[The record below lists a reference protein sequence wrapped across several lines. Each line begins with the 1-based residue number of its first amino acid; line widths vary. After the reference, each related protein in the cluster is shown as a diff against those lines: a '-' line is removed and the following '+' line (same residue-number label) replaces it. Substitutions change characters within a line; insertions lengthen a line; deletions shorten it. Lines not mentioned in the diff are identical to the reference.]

1 MIDATFFVSVE
12 QVIIIGLIVLFAQ
25 FIYSAIG
32 FGSGMIAISLYAI
45 IYGNIDIFV
54 PFFLLLCLPVELFF
68 SFKER
73 KNIDFKEIS
82 LFILYIIPSLVLGV
96 YLLKNFSGDGVVFIL
111 GVIIAALASFY
122 LFFEKRIKFTFKSKL
137 WLPFFGSISGV
148 LGSMF
153 GIAGPPLII
162 YFKTKNSNKSQFRLI
177 LLSLFLFM
185 SILRII
191 TYASFGLYS
200 ERILLSFL
208 LILPF
213 SILGLYFGNIVH
225 NKLSEE
231 TFKTVTSLILLV
243 SGIILI
249 LK

>member
-213 SILGLYFGNIVH
+213 SILGLYSPG
-225 NKLSEE
+225 
-231 TFKTVTSLILLV
+231 
-243 SGIILI
+243 
-249 LK
+249 

>member
-1 MIDATFFVSVE
+1 MIDATFFVSIE
-12 QVIIIGLIVLFAQ
+12 QVIIIGIIVLFAQ

-32 FGSGMIAISLYAI
+32 FGSGMIAVSLYAI

-54 PFFLLLCLPVELFF
+54 PFFLLLCLPVEIFI
-68 SFKER
+68 SYKER
-73 KNIDFKEIS
+73 KNIDFKEIV
-82 LFILYIIPSLVLGV
+82 LFILYITPSLVLGV
-96 YLLKNFSGDGVVFIL
+96 YLLKNFSGEGVVFIL
-111 GVIIAALASFY
+111 GIIIASLASFY
-122 LFFEKRIKFTFKSKL
+122 LFFEKKVKFTFKSKL

-162 YFKTKNSNKSQFRLI
+162 YFKSKNTNKSQFRLI
-177 LLSLFLFM
+177 LISIFLFM

-200 ERILLSFL
+200 EKILLSFL

-213 SILGLYFGNIVH
+213 SILGLYFGNIAH

-231 TFKTVTSLILLV
+231 TFKTITSLILLV